1 MERDM
6 KFCVA
11 YINVLDNDL
20 QQNIVE
26 ADGFFEAAIAAGH
39 ATEEDRE
46 FCGTYDDMQEY
57 FFNGDSAIRVVE
69 I

>member
-1 MERDM
+1 M

-11 YINVLDNDL
+11 YINFFDNDL
-20 QQNIVE
+20 QQQIVE

-46 FCGTYDDMQEY
+46 FCGAHEDMQEY
-57 FFNGDSAIRVVE
+57 FFNGDSAISVFE